1 MLSTPRCTGKMAQTT
16 VTVDGVKVASTCPQS
31 AHINIHIH
39 HSSALE
45 QLLGAMGS
53 LKKFL
58 SCPQATK
65 PSKARIRYGQL
76 SLGVRVDRS
85 GFLRCH
91 RGWGFPSWI
100 GCKVKCAESSGKHTS
115 SRVLLHLG
123 PGFGIFSAGTWME
136 RHNQPPLAQRGL
148 CPTETG

>member
-1 MLSTPRCTGKMAQTT
+1 MAQTT

-31 AHINIHIH
+31 AHISIHIH

-65 PSKARIRYGQL
+65 PSKARIHYGQL
-76 SLGVRVDRS
+76 SLGVRVERLWVPEVSQRVGIPLLDRMQS
-85 GFLRCH
+85 
-91 RGWGFPSWI
+91 
-100 GCKVKCAESSGKHTS
+100 KVC
-115 SRVLLHLG
+115 
-123 PGFGIFSAGTWME
+123 
-136 RHNQPPLAQRGL
+136 
-148 CPTETG
+148 